1 MTALLTYKNTG
12 RQEFHGNIVEI
23 TFNPDGNV
31 TRLTLWFENG
41 GFMIIRPEDEIHV
54 KITN

>member
-41 GFMIIRPEDEIHV
+41 GFMIIRPEDNIHV